1 MTLPFAVM
9 ASFVPCG
16 GTWEAAGVS
25 GERLGEKV
33 VPAGTYPR
41 DVLPGKT
48 DSRPEGRGQK
58 VKGLNRPPDM
68 LRYSVA
74 QKKNMLIA
82 GVVFFLALSLFCPA
96 GQSPYEWT
104 GVERVV
110 AVGDLHGDYENF
122 VRILQNPKV
131 GLIDKDLHWTGGKTH
146 LVQTGDIMDRGDRAK
161 DILDLLIRLE
171 KEAAAAGGMV
181 HVLLGNHEEATIT
194 GISLGYPDYVT
205 PKQFVSFLSKSFRK
219 AREKQYIS
227 GLPADDKAKAMA
239 LGEDLDKNPYLVSF
253 WTDVLA
259 KIRNRDEQLAS
270 LAYIQNFNWTYGRW
284 LVKKS
289 CVIKINDIIFAH
301 GGINLEFSTWKL
313 KDLNEVFRMELGAY
327 VLHPDD
333 PRLGGQPFTPR
344 LVYNPQSPLWYRQDD
359 TASQE
364 EVDKILA
371 NLGVSR
377 MVVGHNFLGSGG
389 GSPIVLQ
396 VEDVARF
403 ENKVWM
409 IDTGIGYSD
418 LGGILY
424 ALIIEGGKINFYS
437 SSAETAAGSAEGSPT
452 LEVSQQPAEVE
463 KFLREAI
470 PLVVVPG
477 KAGRTDP
484 WKVRLES
491 NGVTR
496 WAQFKYINRPR
507 PDPIPDS
514 FTYEI
519 AAYELDKY
527 LGLDLVPPAVRKTIK
542 ETSGSLQI
550 FVEKAIREADRK
562 RDNLAVGEPG
572 VLDRQLADL
581 KVFENLVYDQCGND
595 KDTLIQKE
603 TGKVYR
609 VDFSEAFTPQEG
621 TIPGCDIPRCSRR
634 LYEKLRD
641 WDEETVTLFL
651 STYLNEEEVRA
662 LQARRKAIVRMIEE
676 QIASRGESEVLF

>member
-1 MTLPFAVM
+1 
-9 ASFVPCG
+9 
-16 GTWEAAGVS
+16 
-25 GERLGEKV
+25 
-33 VPAGTYPR
+33 
-41 DVLPGKT
+41 
-48 DSRPEGRGQK
+48 
-58 VKGLNRPPDM
+58 M
-68 LRYSVA
+68 LKYGVA
-74 QKKNMLIA
+74 QRTNILIA
-82 GVVFFLALSLFCPA
+82 IAILIPAFSLCGLA
-96 GQSPYEWT
+96 GQGPYEWT
-104 GVERVV
+104 GVERII

-131 GLIDKDLHWTGGKTH
+131 RLVDENLRWIGGKTH
-146 LVQTGDIMDRGDRAK
+146 FVQTGDIMDRGDRAK

-171 KEAAAAGGMV
+171 KEAEAAGGKV

-194 GISLGYPDYVT
+194 GISLGYPDYVS
-205 PKQFVSFLSKSFRK
+205 PKQFVSFLPGSFRK
-219 AREKQYIS
+219 AREKQHIS
-227 GLPADDKAKAMA
+227 RLPEDEKTKAKA
-239 LGEDLDKNPYLVSF
+239 LGDDLDKNPYLLSF
-253 WTDVLA
+253 WTDVLT
-259 KIRNRDEQLAS
+259 KIKNRDEPFAS
-270 LAYIQNFNWTYGRW
+270 LAYVQNFNWTYGRW

-289 CVIKINDIIFAH
+289 CVIKINDILFAH
-301 GGINLEFSTWKL
+301 GGISLDFSGWKI
-313 KDLNEVFRMELGAY
+313 KDINEVFRLELGAY
-327 VLHPDD
+327 VLHPEA
-333 PRLGGQPFTPR
+333 PRLGGEPFTPK

-389 GSPIVLQ
+389 GSPIILQ

-424 ALIIEGGKINFYS
+424 ALIIEEGKFNFYS

-452 LEVSQQPAEVE
+452 VEVSEKPDEVE
-463 KFLREAI
+463 KFLREAV
-470 PLVVVPG
+470 PLVVAPG

-484 WKVRLES
+484 WKVRLEL
-491 NGVTR
+491 NGVNR

-514 FTYEI
+514 FNYEI

-542 ETSGSLQI
+542 EISGSLQI
-550 FVEKAIREADRK
+550 FVEKAIRESDRK
-562 RDNLAVGEPG
+562 RENLVVGEPG
-572 VLDRQLADL
+572 ALDRQMADL
-581 KVFENLVYDQCGND
+581 RLFENLVYDQCGND
-595 KDTLIQKE
+595 KDTLVQKE

-621 TIPGCDIPRCSRR
+621 PIPGCDIPRCSRH
-634 LYEKLRD
+634 LYERLRD
-641 WDEETVTLFL
+641 WDEEKVTLFL
-651 STYLNEEEVRA
+651 STYLSEGEIRA
-662 LQARRKAIVRMIEE
+662 LHARRKAIVRMIEE
-676 QIASRGESEVLF
+676 QIASRGESSVLF